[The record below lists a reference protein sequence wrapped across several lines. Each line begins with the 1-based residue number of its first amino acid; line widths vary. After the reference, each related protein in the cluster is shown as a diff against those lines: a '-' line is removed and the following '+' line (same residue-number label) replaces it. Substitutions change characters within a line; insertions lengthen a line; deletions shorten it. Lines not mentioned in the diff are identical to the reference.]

1 MKLAEALIL
10 RVDLQK
16 RIARL
21 RERLLLN
28 SKTQA
33 GDAPTEDPE
42 SLIRELEQT
51 TESLIRLI
59 QQINKTN
66 VATVFDGKTIADL
79 LAERD
84 AKTTQA
90 NIMRDFLVAA
100 SEKVD
105 RYSTKEIASVST
117 VNVAE
122 KQKSLDNLSKTIREM
137 DTKIQELNWITEIV

>member
-21 RERLLLN
+21 RERLILN
-28 SKTQA
+28 AKVQA
-33 GDAPTEDPE
+33 GDSPAEDPE
-42 SLIRELEQT
+42 SLMEDLDQST
-51 TESLIRLI
+51 YSLIDLI

-66 VATVFDGKTIADL
+66 SATTVNGKTIADL

-84 AKTTQA
+84 AKTTQV
-90 NIMRDFLVAA
+90 NIIRDFLKEA

-105 RYSTKEIASVST
+105 RYSTKEIASIST

-122 KQKSLDNLSKTIREM
+122 KQKYLDKLSKVIREM
-137 DTKIQELNWITEIV
+137 DTKIQELNWTTEMV

>member
-10 RVDLQK
+10 RVDEQK

-28 SKTQA
+28 AKVQA
-33 GDAPTEDPE
+33 GDSPAEDPE
-42 SLIRELEQT
+42 SLMRDLEQAT
-51 TESLIRLI
+51 DSLIGLI
-59 QQINKTN
+59 QKINKTN
-66 VATVFDGKTIADL
+66 MATVVNGKTIADL

-84 AKTTQA
+84 ARTTQV
-90 NIMRDFLVAA
+90 NIIRDFLKEA

-122 KQKSLDNLSKTIREM
+122 KQKYLDKLSKAIREM
-137 DTKIQELNWITEIV
+137 DTKIQELNWTTEIV